1 MPTTDERL
9 KQIEIV
15 ALKEEGDLP
24 ENMSMSENMFYEEM
38 HCLYAR
44 YKMSCLASKLP
55 ADIQNKVP
63 IVTKDEAS
71 ALKQKYLAGVRN
83 MQMWE
88 DIFKTEIHIANEINK
103 VISPTSELNGMT
115 KEQLLDKTIRMIGVI
130 QGLMNADDRIPKFLE
145 GLRGENKK

>member
-24 ENMSMSENMFYEEM
+24 EKMSMSENMFYEEM
-38 HCLYAR
+38 HCLYTR
-44 YKMSCLASKLP
+44 YKISCLASKLP
-55 ADIQNKVP
+55 ADIQSKVP

>member
-44 YKMSCLASKLP
+44 YKMSCLVSKLP

-71 ALKQKYLAGVRN
+71 VLKKKYLAGVKN

-88 DIFKTEIHIANEINK
+88 DIFKTHIANEINK
-103 VISPTSELNGMT
+103 VISPSSELSGMT

-145 GLRGENKK
+145 GLRDDHKK

>member
-38 HCLYAR
+38 HLYAR
-44 YKMSCLASKLP
+44 YKMSCLVSKLP

-71 ALKQKYLAGVRN
+71 VLKKKYLAGVKN

-103 VISPTSELNGMT
+103 VISPTSELSGMT

-145 GLRGENKK
+145 GLRGDPKK

>member
-1 MPTTDERL
+1 MPTTEQRL

-38 HCLYAR
+38 RCLYAR
-44 YKMSCLASKLP
+44 YKMSCLVSKLP
-55 ADIQNKVP
+55 DDIQNKVP
-63 IVTKDEAS
+63 VVTKDEAS
-71 ALKQKYLAGVRN
+71 ALKQKYLAGVKN

-145 GLRGENKK
+145 GLRGDKAK

>member
-44 YKMSCLASKLP
+44 YKMSCLVSKLP

-71 ALKQKYLAGVRN
+71 VLKKKYLAGVKN

-103 VISPTSELNGMT
+103 VISPTELSGMT
-115 KEQLLDKTIRMIGVI
+115 KEQLLDKIIRMIGVI

-145 GLRGENKK
+145 GLRGDKAK

>member
-24 ENMSMSENMFYEEM
+24 ENMSMSENMFYEEI

-44 YKMSCLASKLP
+44 YKMSCLVSKLP

-71 ALKQKYLAGVRN
+71 VLKK
-83 MQMWE
+83 
-88 DIFKTEIHIANEINK
+88 
-103 VISPTSELNGMT
+103 
-115 KEQLLDKTIRMIGVI
+115 
-130 QGLMNADDRIPKFLE
+130 
-145 GLRGENKK
+145 